1 MKEYFSNEKTDE
13 WIIRI
18 ATLSGYLLSFLL
30 GILYFTDLIEN
41 SVTH

>member
-1 MKEYFSNEKTDE
+1 MKKNLSEEKKDE

-18 ATLSGYLLSFLL
+18 ATVSGYVLSFIL
-30 GILYFTDLIEN
+30 GLLYFTDLIEN